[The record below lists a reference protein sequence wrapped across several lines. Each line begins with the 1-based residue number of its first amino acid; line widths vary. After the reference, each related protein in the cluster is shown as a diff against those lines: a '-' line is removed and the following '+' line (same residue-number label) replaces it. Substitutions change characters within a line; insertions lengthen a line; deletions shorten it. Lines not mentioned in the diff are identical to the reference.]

1 MIHLRG
7 SMPAAYI
14 PSERVHFAFASGRFA
29 YDCVGCQA
37 HCCRGFGY
45 ELRVGSE
52 LRAHVR
58 RNPSLVVFL
67 EPVKPTGDDRVIVKN
82 CPPQCF
88 FLADDNRCAIHV
100 ESGFAAKPETCR
112 LFPFNVIRS
121 AAGHVIVSP
130 HLSLCPLS
138 VTSAGVRSQLS
149 DHELLL
155 AEMNRAGIHKEVPAA
170 EPAICDVSRLL
181 AIEEAIIA
189 AGDAPGHL
197 SDPQSLGS

>member
-67 EPVKPTGDDRVIVKN
+67 EPVKPTGDDRV
-82 CPPQCF
+82 
-88 FLADDNRCAIHV
+88 
-100 ESGFAAKPETCR
+100 
-112 LFPFNVIRS
+112 
-121 AAGHVIVSP
+121 
-130 HLSLCPLS
+130 
-138 VTSAGVRSQLS
+138 
-149 DHELLL
+149 
-155 AEMNRAGIHKEVPAA
+155 M
-170 EPAICDVSRLL
+170 
-181 AIEEAIIA
+181 
-189 AGDAPGHL
+189 
-197 SDPQSLGS
+197 